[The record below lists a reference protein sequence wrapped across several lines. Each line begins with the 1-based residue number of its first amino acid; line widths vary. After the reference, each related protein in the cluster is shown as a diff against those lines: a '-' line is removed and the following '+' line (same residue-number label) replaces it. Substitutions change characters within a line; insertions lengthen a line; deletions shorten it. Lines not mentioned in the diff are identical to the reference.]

1 VTESGG
7 VAVSDGRP
15 VGVSAAN
22 KSTATNEGENVTRIG
37 HILVQAI
44 DEDGVVIVDESD
56 GNEIFIPTIHLA
68 KVYEALGY
76 FVPLL
81 GKEPHE

>member
-1 VTESGG
+1 M
-7 VAVSDGRP
+7 
-15 VGVSAAN
+15 
-22 KSTATNEGENVTRIG
+22 TRIG
-37 HILVQAI
+37 SLLVQAV
-44 DEDGVVIVDESD
+44 DEYGVVIMDESSGD
-56 GNEIFIPTIHLA
+56 EVFIPTVHLA